1 MLFKMG
7 VNSNMDRVKLF
18 VGCCSNGEDAES
30 MAVLEYSVKKN
41 SSLPVD
47 ITWMMQTHDET
58 SPYYGWATETWATP
72 FLVFVG
78 PFQKFVISKVEQSTV
93 TVISFG

>member
-1 MLFKMG
+1 
-7 VNSNMDRVKLF
+7 MDRVKLF

-30 MAVLEYSVKKN
+30 MAVLEHSVKKN

-58 SPYYGWATETWATP
+58 SPYYGWSTETWATP
-72 FLVFVG
+72 SQVFVG
-78 PFQKFVISKVEQSTV
+78 PYPKSVALRVVLSTV
-93 TVISFG
+93 TAILSG